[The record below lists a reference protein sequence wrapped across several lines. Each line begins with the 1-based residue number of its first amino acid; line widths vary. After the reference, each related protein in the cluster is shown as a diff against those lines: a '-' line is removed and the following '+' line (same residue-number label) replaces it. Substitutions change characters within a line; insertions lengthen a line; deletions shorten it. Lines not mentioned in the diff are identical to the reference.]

1 MTSMSELRAHYGLA
15 QSDDALKSATV
26 ISPLEIVKLVL
37 PVYLLL
43 VAGAVLRRTGLIR
56 KEHDAGIMRV
66 VFSVMFPCFILDKIL
81 GSSGLHSSSGVLWAI
96 GLGGGMILVGIL
108 LGYGVARLI
117 GLENGTGMRTF
128 ALSAGCQ
135 NYGYTA
141 VPVVEIIWGSSALGL
156 LFVHNVG
163 VEIAIW
169 SFGVMLLSGGRKF
182 FWRAL
187 LNGPMIAVV
196 VGLLLVA
203 LNVDQL
209 VTGPA
214 RVAMSLTGV
223 GAFPLAILL
232 TGCSMVDMVGAER
245 PCWKIILG
253 GAVVRLVLAPIA
265 ILCAAKYLPLPVGIR
280 QVLVVQAAMPAGM
293 TSIMLA
299 RIYGGR
305 PGVAVQVV
313 LATTVLSLLT
323 LPWIITW
330 GNQWIGLHPLIP

>member
-1 MTSMSELRAHYGLA
+1 MSEVRADYGLA
-15 QSDDALKSATV
+15 QSDNALKSEAV

-81 GSSGLHSSSGVLWAI
+81 GSSGLHSSFGVLWAI

-108 LGYGVARLI
+108 LGFGVARLI

-169 SFGVMLLSGGRKF
+169 SVGVMLLSGGH
-182 FWRAL
+182 W
-187 LNGPMIAVV
+187 IAA
-196 VGLLLVA
+196 G
-203 LNVDQL
+203 D
-209 VTGPA
+209 
-214 RVAMSLTGV
+214 
-223 GAFPLAILL
+223 
-232 TGCSMVDMVGAER
+232 AER
-245 PCWKIILG
+245 GPSGDWTRAGGDVADRCGCFPPCDPPHRVLDGGHAGRRKTLLENHRRRCG
-253 GAVVRLVLAPIA
+253 GATRARSDRDFMRGEIFTSAGGDTPSVSGASGDASGNDIDHVSKDLWWPPWGGGSGRARDHRVKFADLAVDHH
-265 ILCAAKYLPLPVGIR
+265 VGQSMDR
-280 QVLVVQAAMPAGM
+280 V
-293 TSIMLA
+293 TS
-299 RIYGGR
+299 
-305 PGVAVQVV
+305 VD
-313 LATTVLSLLT
+313 SLNN
-323 LPWIITW
+323 P
-330 GNQWIGLHPLIP
+330 NEFAHEK